1 MQASKAR
8 NLEKNPLLKEGHG
21 GAFTK
26 TDQKGGDG
34 GLFSNRAAKSRGKIA
49 RENRAGKSRGK
60 IAREKKRPRPKAS
73 SWEGGGMGEISP
85 DPDAPGGG
93 GRPAGPKNFGQ
104 KQRLYMVFLKKK
116 NDLIVVNRNHWVW
129 DFFSYAD
136 KLRGRCDAQNS

>member
-1 MQASKAR
+1 MGAH
-8 NLEKNPLLKEGHG
+8 LLKRTKKAVM
-21 GAFTK
+21 GASLVIAR
-26 TDQKGGDG
+26 Q
-34 GLFSNRAAKSRGKIA
+34 NRAAKSRGKIA
-49 RENRAGKSRGK
+49 RENRAG
-60 IAREKKRPRPKAS
+60 
-73 SWEGGGMGEISP
+73 ISP